1 MPGSQTTPGRA
12 DARADA
18 SDRVAFR
25 PPYDVGTRE
34 SSFAAQWPA
43 CSYPCQRFAPGLAA
57 RHA

>member
-1 MPGSQTTPGRA
+1 MPGSQTTPGRL

-18 SDRVAFR
+18 PDRVAFR
-25 PPYDVGTRE
+25 LQYDVGTRE